1 MACAIRKT
9 GVTSRDRRP
18 AGPCHHR
25 MSIWWSERPTKA
37 IRFKRHASAGRPL
50 LLHRSAAAHSP
61 PTGRHT
67 ACARAPF
74 PSSPPAIGVFLT
86 SAAWRAC
93 IAGPPRTVRRACT
106 CHPLHCTLHDS
117 TLHSKGLYLPPHQ
130 HESVS
135 WDARFVTHRR
145 DATVVLDIYIRSD
158 HGRLGR
164 RGLPR
169 RAPRRPLMLY
179 NCTMSCHVL

>member
-1 MACAIRKT
+1 MVR
-9 GVTSRDRRP
+9 G
-18 AGPCHHR
+18 AGEDAAPSAPCHSAR
-25 MSIWWSERPTKA
+25 ERPTKA

-50 LLHRSAAAHSP
+50 LLYRSAAAHSP

-67 ACARAPF
+67 AGTGVLF
-74 PSSPPAIGVFLT
+74 PCSPPATGVFLT

-93 IAGPPRTVRRACT
+93 SAGPPRTVRRACT
-106 CHPLHCTLHDS
+106 CHPLYRTLHGS

-130 HESVS
+130 RESAS
-135 WDARFVTHRR
+135 WDARFVTRRR

-169 RAPRRPLMLY
+169 RTPRRPLMLY
-179 NCTMSCHVL
+179 HAMPCVVI